1 MDLDAQ
7 QMAARAPDAAA
18 FLKLL
23 ANQNRLM
30 ILCALTEQEL
40 SVGELNKR
48 VPWSQS
54 ALSRHVSS
62 LRRAGLVST
71 RRRAQVVYYHTSDDR
86 VRSIMVSLS
95 ALFCEVD

>member
-40 SVGELNKR
+40 SVA
-48 VPWSQS
+48 SSIS
-54 ALSRHVSS
+54 ACHCPSRHFPN
-62 LRRAGLVST
+62 
-71 RRRAQVVYYHTSDDR
+71 TSPACAAR
-86 VRSIMVSLS
+86 GW
-95 ALFCEVD
+95 